1 MPQKKGSLIIR
12 PMLLKRIEET
22 EQHLRQ
28 FIAQHFG
35 VELKR
40 LTVEAPPRTEFGDLA
55 FPFSFEL
62 AKTLRRSPRDIASQV
77 AENIET
83 PPHVDRFVAAD
94 NGHLNVFFKRV
105 AFFHDLHRWLH
116 SPPPEPSGGKVIVEH
131 TNINPNKAAHIGH
144 LRNAALGDT
153 FVRLLRA
160 RGRRVEVQNYI
171 DNTGVQVA
179 DVVVGFQNL
188 RQMSLEEIKVPLRA
202 L

>member
-1 MPQKKGSLIIR
+1 
-12 PMLLKRIEET
+12 MLLKRIEET

-28 FIAQHFG
+28 FIGQHFG

-40 LTVEAPPRTEFGDLA
+40 LTVETPPRTEFGDLA

-62 AKTLRRSPRDIASQV
+62 AKTLRRSPREIALQV

-83 PPHVDRFVAAD
+83 PPHVDRFVAAG

-105 AFFHDLHRWLH
+105 AFFHDLHRWLN
-116 SPPPEPSGGKVIVEH
+116 SPSAEPSGEKVIVEH

-153 FVRLLRA
+153 LVRLLRA

-171 DNTGVQVA
+171 DNTCVQVA

-188 RQMSLEEIKVPLRA
+188 RQMSFE
-202 L
+202 